1 MGECVQH
8 FLLHVSRVTSL
19 QQGSDFPGSA
29 DGQRS
34 QHHTAGPGLVTG
46 LGVAEE
52 PHINMTELHQ
62 ELSITAEVMF
72 PPASL

>member
-1 MGECVQH
+1 MGERVQH
-8 FLLHVSRVTSL
+8 FLLPVSRVTSL
-19 QQGSDFPGSA
+19 QQGSDFPGSG

-34 QHHTAGPGLVTG
+34 QHHTADPGLLTG
-46 LGVAEE
+46 FRVPEE